1 MKFGKSNENPVIMT
15 RSTTVSLML
24 KRFSAIFLI
33 LFPPYFLFA
42 ENPPGPEAKPDNK
55 VQIVVIDAG
64 HGGRD
69 PGAPGRNVNEKDIAL
84 KIALKAGQYIEE
96 NVEDVKVIYTRE
108 TDVFVPLYQRAQI
121 ANENKADLFISI
133 HVNANTSSRPYGTSS
148 HVLGLHRAEENFDVA
163 VRENSVIMLEE
174 DYETTYQGF
183 DPDSEESYVI
193 FSVMQ
198 NTYLNQSIEFAS
210 YVQDQFRDRAKRKD
224 RGVKQQGLLVLA
236 RSAMPGV
243 LIETGFITNPEEEK
257 YLMSEY
263 GQDII
268 SSAVYRAFKQYKNRI
283 EERSRF
289 TAAREKEEA
298 VTTGQ
303 KAPEPP
309 TAGDNITFR
318 IQVASSRSKVDTNPS
333 AFKGYQDVKVYR
345 QGRWYKYTV
354 TGDTEYEKALEQCS
368 MVKKDYPGAFV
379 VAVKNG
385 ELIPLN
391 EALVEINR

>member
-1 MKFGKSNENPVIMT
+1 
-15 RSTTVSLML
+15 ML

-33 LFPPYFLFA
+33 LFTAYFLSA
-42 ENPPGPEAKPDNK
+42 ENPPGPGIKPDNK

-96 NVEDVKVIYTRE
+96 NMGDVKVIYTRK

-133 HVNANTSSRPYGTSS
+133 HVNANTSARPYGTSS

-268 SSAVYRAFKQYKNRI
+268 ASAVYRAFKQYKNRI

-289 TAAREKEEA
+289 TTTQEERDEAAEK
-298 VTTGQ
+298 TTT
-303 KAPEPP
+303 APA
-309 TAGDNITFR
+309 TSTGTIVFR
-318 IQVASSRSKVDTNPS
+318 IQVASSRSKVDTDPS
-333 AFKGYQDVKVYR
+333 AFKGYEDIKVYR

-354 TGDTEYEKALEQCS
+354 PGAVEYEKALEQCS

>member
-1 MKFGKSNENPVIMT
+1 MH
-15 RSTTVSLML
+15 

-33 LFPPYFLFA
+33 LFPAYFLSA
-42 ENPPGPEAKPDNK
+42 ENPPGPEVKPDNK

-96 NVEDVKVIYTRE
+96 NVENVKVIYTRK
-108 TDVFVPLYQRAQI
+108 TDEFVPLYKRAQI
-121 ANENKADLFISI
+121 ANDNKADLFISI
-133 HVNANTSSRPYGTSS
+133 HVNANTSTRPYGTSS

-268 SSAVYRAFKQYKNRI
+268 ASAVYRAFYQYKNRI

-289 TAAREKEEA
+289 TKAPDKEEVVKDRQTDSA
-298 VTTGQ
+298 SPSAT
-303 KAPEPP
+303 
-309 TAGDNITFR
+309 DDITFR
-318 IQVASSRSKVDTNPS
+318 IQVASSRSNVDTNPS
-333 AFKGYQDVKVYR
+333 AFKGYHHVKVYK

-354 TGDTEYEKALEQCS
+354 PGDTDYEKALEQCS
-368 MVKKDYPGAFV
+368 MVKRDYPGAFV